1 MRVMRA
7 TLKSKY
13 KKMMAGLRSNV
24 ECPVCISV
32 PTDGHMLSC
41 PRGHLVCNTCRVKMR
56 AEGQENC
63 PVCREPMGNNKSLLA
78 MAVIENME
86 HECTNTGCKEMLA
99 YEEVRKH
106 KEELC
111 KYRLV
116 LCPGEECDSTFPCSS
131 FDDHTNTC
139 EDIDVATDTRNW
151 FRVDD
156 DNDTNSQ
163 WNTRIYHI
171 NNEIFGLRVGNCN
184 GNFFF
189 ETLMLAEREKCNRFK
204 TTISILDPNDETS
217 FVGQFNPTPIGAT
230 HVQGSRLTIEKKSMD
245 TIMTT
250 ENDGSRMFGIDLSIS
265 EKKVLE
271 VID

>member
-1 MRVMRA
+1 MRA

-13 KKMMAGLRSNV
+13 KKMMTGLRSNV

-32 PTDGHMLSC
+32 PTDGHMLTC

-63 PVCREPMGNNKSLLA
+63 PVCSEPMGNNKSLLA

-86 HECTNTGCKEMLA
+86 HECTNTGCKEMLS
-99 YEEVRKH
+99 YDEVRKH

-111 KYRLV
+111 KYRPV
-116 LCPGEECDSTFPCSS
+116 LCPGIKCGSLFPSSS
-131 FDDHTNTC
+131 FDNHAKTCDSIDMETNTRTWFTV
-139 EDIDVATDTRNW
+139 DADDADDTA
-151 FRVDD
+151 
-156 DNDTNSQ
+156 NSQ
-163 WNTRIYHI
+163 WNTQIYHM
-171 NNEIFGLRVGNCN
+171 NKEVFGLRLGICN

-189 ETLMLAEREKCNRFK
+189 ETLMLAEKEKCNRFK

-245 TIMTT
+245 TIIRTT
-250 ENDGSRMFGIDLSIS
+250 HGLRKFVVDFSIS
-265 EKKVLE
+265 EKKALE
-271 VID
+271 VVD